1 MPDSIKA
8 IENWDRRAEELG
20 RNATMARFYRL
31 LMLGMFSR
39 MFKAEIET
47 GGDGLLKK
55 VLEEVEAEMEQ
66 RAEDLERVELFCDTR

>member
-1 MPDSIKA
+1 
-8 IENWDRRAEELG
+8 
-20 RNATMARFYRL
+20 MARFYRL